1 MNLEELYNKSYQAE
15 LERVESKFDSLPNP
29 LVKSICGGLISIEAI
44 TVFSILLP
52 NGIIAALVGAALP
65 VSFLLGIAYL
75 YAEFFELPSAY
86 RQLLDEYTSILQKDV
101 EADDQTADS

>member
-1 MNLEELYNKSYQAE
+1 MNLQELYDTTYQAE

-52 NGIIAALVGAALP
+52 NGMIAALVGAALP

-75 YAEFFELPSAY
+75 YAEFFELPPAY
-86 RQLLDEYTSILQKDV
+86 EQLLEEYTSILKKDT
-101 EADDQTADS
+101 EPDDETADR